1 MRNMIKSEKEAH
13 ARAQMKEIGR
23 RYELVKA
30 AVAAVRQIK
39 GWSMEVPGQ
48 YWAVR
53 FTALERLRE
62 CAKLTREQTFD
73 WQNFKVKWDE
83 KMTAAHK
90 AKWG

>member
-1 MRNMIKSEKEAH
+1 MIKSEKEAH
-13 ARAQMKEIGR
+13 ARAQMKEIDK

-53 FTALERLRE
+53 FTVGGSSRVCKTHSRADLRLAE
-62 CAKLTREQTFD
+62 LQSE
-73 WQNFKVKWDE
+73 V
-83 KMTAAHK
+83 
-90 AKWG
+90 G